1 MVADKVLVVDDRPEA
16 RRLIAGEFEDAGF
29 DVLHAVDGLQGW
41 DAFQQEDPALVVT
54 DLRMPRADGIELLQ
68 RIRSASDVPVIV
80 LTAYGDI
87 PTAVSAMKQ
96 GAQEFLSFPD
106 DLGRM
111 LDKARA
117 LLASDGSPDTASLEE
132 ILAGGSAAMQQVRE
146 RVASLAH
153 VTVPV
158 LVIGEPGTG
167 RDTVVRAIHRLRH
180 GPDAVIARVDCTTAA
195 SRSAL
200 TPDHAL
206 YLDEVGR
213 LPQPEQTFWYRVIER
228 SERPEDGNRVSVFA
242 STSEDLEVRVREGSF
257 HPGLSEALS
266 RFTVLL
272 PPLRARLQDLDD
284 IAPRIV
290 RLVGRELGLPSARI
304 EAAAIELLRSRSWP
318 GNVRE
323 LAQLLER
330 AVAFS
335 PKGRITER
343 RARDVIEESSSGVA
357 SLRSERN
364 RKEREELVHVLEA
377 CGGNLAEAGRRLG
390 LSRGAVIYR
399 AQKHG
404 LLPKT
409 R

>member
-1 MVADKVLVVDDRPEA
+1 MAEKVLVVDDRPEA
-16 RRLIAGEFEDAGF
+16 RKLIAGEFEDAGF
-29 DVLHAVDGLQGW
+29 DVRHAVDGLQGW
-41 DAFQQEDPALVVT
+41 EAFQQEDPALVVT

-80 LTAYGDI
+80 LTAYGDV

-111 LDKARA
+111 LEKART
-117 LLASDGSPDTASLEE
+117 LLARDEGDGAAALEDA
-132 ILAGGSAAMQQVRE
+132 LAGRSSAMQQVRE
-146 RVASLAH
+146 RVASLAQ
-153 VTVPV
+153 VKVPV
-158 LVIGEPGTG
+158 LVIGESGAG

-180 GPDAVIARVDCTTAA
+180 GPDAVVARVDCTTAA
-195 SRSAL
+195 SRGAL
-200 TPDHAL
+200 TPDAAI

-213 LPQPEQTFWYRVIER
+213 LPEAEQAFWYRVIDR
-228 SERPEDGNRVSVFA
+228 SEASNGEECAPVFA
-242 STSEDLEVRVREGSF
+242 STWEDLTARAREGAF
-257 HPGLSEALS
+257 HAGLAEALA
-266 RFTVLL
+266 RFTVSL
-272 PPLRARLQDLDD
+272 PPLRERLEDLDE

-290 RLVGRELGLPSARI
+290 RTVGRQLGLASARI
-304 EAAAIELLRSRSWP
+304 EPAAIELLRSRSWP

-323 LAQLLER
+323 LAQILEK

-335 PKGRITER
+335 PKGRVTAR
-343 RARDVIEESSSGVA
+343 RTRDILAESSSSVA
-357 SLRSERN
+357 TLRSERN
-364 RKEREELVHVLEA
+364 RKEREELIRVLEE
-377 CGGNLAEAGRRLG
+377 CGGNLAEAGRRLR